1 MNAWLEPAKQQE
13 GKTSIHRL
21 RELEA
26 LGASAVAVPS
36 GQPKSLEPPPPPGK
50 AATDT

>member
-1 MNAWLEPAKQQE
+1 MNARLEPAKQEE
-13 GKTSIHRL
+13 GKTSIHCL

-36 GQPKSLEPPPPPGK
+36 GQPKSLEPPPPGK